1 MINSRCDGLPAL
13 IQETGCATSEN
24 YLALAEYRSPGETP
38 WGEKDILL
46 YAAIGIRYTAKNV
59 LSHKEF
65 AVVFWCITIKIL
77 SGTIITKS
85 KYCKSRSTDNECENL
100 ILFIISHPI
109 TTILS

>member
-13 IQETGCATSEN
+13 IQETACATSEN
-24 YLALAEYRSPGETP
+24 YLALAEYCSPGETP

-46 YAAIGIRYTAKNV
+46 HAAIRIRFTAKNV

-85 KYCKSRSTDNECENL
+85 KRANTVSLEAQIINVK
-100 ILFIISHPI
+100 IVFIIRGYSV
-109 TTILS
+109 